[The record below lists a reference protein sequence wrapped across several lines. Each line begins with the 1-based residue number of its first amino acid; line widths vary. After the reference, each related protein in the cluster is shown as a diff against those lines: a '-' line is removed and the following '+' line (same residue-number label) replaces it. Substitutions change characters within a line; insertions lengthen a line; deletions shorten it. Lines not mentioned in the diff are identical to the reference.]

1 MPIYGLVGSNE
12 LVVKALLIFGE
23 TPQGTTMSEALD
35 LNNVVKINCVS
46 NQSLFMF
53 HVLFVYYKFLAK
65 VSKTFTVRMF
75 ERYHKK

>member
-1 MPIYGLVGSNE
+1 MPRDGLGGSNE

-35 LNNVVKINCVS
+35 INNVVKINCVS

-53 HVLFVYYKFLAK
+53 HVLFVF
-65 VSKTFTVRMF
+65 VVF
-75 ERYHKK
+75 